1 MTEVVA
7 PERRHV
13 VNLTRHVRVGPAKV
27 ELLTHG
33 RLPSPFTARDMYRNE
48 WTGPHGAL
56 FTGKSSRS
64 VARGG
69 EESAGRRLFVAR
81 GLLRTAAPSSSGSP
95 PLRLRP
101 VLPPAGEC
109 GPSGQ
114 RRPLLWRERS
124 DTLPPAGPAA
134 ELAAAP
140 ALLPEELPREPRPS
154 PLRAHICPT
163 P

>member
-1 MTEVVA
+1 MNEVVA
-7 PERRHV
+7 PERKHV
-13 VNLTRHVRVGPAKV
+13 VNLTRHVRVGPTKV

-33 RLPSPFTARDMYRNE
+33 RLPSPVHGPGHVPERVD
-48 WTGPHGAL
+48 GPHGAL

-69 EESAGRRLFVAR
+69 EESAGRRPFVAH
-81 GLLRTAAPSSSGSP
+81 GLLRAAAPSSSGSA

-101 VLPPAGEC
+101 VLPPAGER

-124 DTLPPAGPAA
+124 DTLPPARPAA
-134 ELAAAP
+134 ELAAAT

-154 PLRAHICPT
+154 PFRAHICPT